1 MTKENGGID
10 GYIDTREYT
19 MLWIKDAIKWKEI
32 PLVEKLEALR
42 LHYCTG
48 PCGQS
53 SSILA
58 TRSATDSALKEA
70 MKTIDSLSR
79 LSGSREDYTT

>member
-1 MTKENGGID
+1 
-10 GYIDTREYT
+10 
-19 MLWIKDAIKWKEI
+19 MLWIKEPLRWQGL

-53 SSILA
+53 MSVMA
-58 TRSATDSALKEA
+58 TRSATNKALEDA
-70 MKTIDSLSR
+70 INELTIIEGNRQYPD
-79 LSGSREDYTT
+79 GSQF